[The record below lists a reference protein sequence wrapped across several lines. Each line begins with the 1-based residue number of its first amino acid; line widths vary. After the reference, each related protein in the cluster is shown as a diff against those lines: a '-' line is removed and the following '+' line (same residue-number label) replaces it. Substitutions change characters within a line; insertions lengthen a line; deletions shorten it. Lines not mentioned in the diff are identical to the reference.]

1 MCICKLLKG
10 KRWQRKSLLHSN
22 MGAQIWDKMSAGFG
36 RDWKEL
42 NHATDW
48 KFIKIRIMRENCP
61 QQIFTKWE
69 KYFPMVKV

>member
-1 MCICKLLKG
+1 MAKEKPTV
-10 KRWQRKSLLHSN
+10 HSN
-22 MGAQIWDKMSAGFG
+22 MGTQIWDKMSAGFG
-36 RDWKEL
+36 GGYWKEL